1 MQTQFYQPL
10 QPLTGPAYSPWFKM
24 LATLVTVA
32 LAGYGVSFAVR
43 YALMDYSWS
52 VRILFIAAMLMLAL
66 SYVGF
71 LRSTVTIDAEGI
83 RQSWL
88 WNLQASWDEI
98 RSAKLIGIPLAG
110 WLSPPR
116 LVVRTGNTFT
126 TFNGGTPELVAEFA
140 RISIA
145 YQVKP

>member
-1 MQTQFYQPL
+1 
-10 QPLTGPAYSPWFKM
+10 M
-24 LATLVTVA
+24 L
-32 LAGYGVSFAVR
+32 R
-43 YALMDYSWS
+43 YALVDYSWG
-52 VRILFIAAMLMLAL
+52 VRILFIAAMLLLAL

-71 LRSTVTIDAEGI
+71 LRSQVTIDAEGI

-116 LVVRTGNTFT
+116 LVVRTGNAFT